1 MRTLI
6 LLVCLVSPLWAQEV
20 VKRGEVLRSYE
31 VVLEGQQPYLVCSF
45 TNRGSRTL
53 ELGVPAGVLFV
64 GQREPCLPVLSGRAV
79 SLRLGPGQSRSVR
92 IQALSLS
99 AFPHTP
105 GPYSMAPAPTYED
118 EYVRAGAAVNRVWK
132 KNASGSLR
140 ADPLRLAQ
148 LAVFLL
154 GEQMPAEQVRSL
166 ASPDEWAQLQ
176 TVLR

>member
-53 ELGVPAGVLFV
+53 ELGVPAGALFV
-64 GQREPCLPVLSGRAV
+64 GQREPCLPVVSGRAAN
-79 SLRLGPGQSRSVR
+79 LRLGPGQSRSVR
-92 IQALSLS
+92 LEALSLS
-99 AFPHTP
+99 AYPHTP
-105 GPYSMAPAPTYED
+105 GLYSMAPAPSYED
-118 EYVRAGAAVNRVWK
+118 EYVRAGAAVNRIWK
-132 KNASGSLR
+132 AGASLR
-140 ADPLRLAQ
+140 SDPLRLAQ

-154 GEQMPAEQVRSL
+154 GEQMPPEEVRAR
-166 ASPDEWAQLQ
+166 ASVEEWGELQ